1 MDSISILLGCK
12 PSSLNYLWCIA
23 MFRFC
28 VFYIGVQLNTTHS
41 HTNMVDTAADEEVR
55 QLL

>member
-28 VFYIGVQLNTTHS
+28 DFYIGVQLNTTHS
-41 HTNMVDTAADEEVR
+41 HTNMVDAAADEEVR